1 MNRLYLILLFSYIV
15 VDYLW
20 AMPAYFNKLSIVT
33 ADNDTVFLTLK
44 GDENCKFAIDEQGY
58 TVLPTANG
66 WYYAE
71 EDKQGKVAVSA
82 YKLTSADKLS
92 LEARSFLKGT
102 RKGIVPMVDNVDKE
116 VIHKSPSAHNSQ
128 KMPVIGNRK
137 ALIILMQF
145 KDTKYTKKQDDFYRL
160 FNEPGYRDDGAMG
173 SVYDYYLWASYGQ
186 LELKSDVLG
195 PYTAQNNMS
204 YYGGNTGMGGNDKN
218 PYTLFTE
225 AINYAIQEVDLSDY
239 DADKDGF
246 VDNVHIVYA
255 GYGEEAGASSNAIW
269 AHEMTFSPITVQ
281 GMKIEKYS
289 CSPELRENRG
299 TGISRIG
306 VHCHELG
313 HALGAMDYYDTD
325 YEKGGSYLGTG
336 RWDVMAQ
343 GGWNNDGISPAGFN
357 PYVKVYDFGWADAKS
372 LETDAVNTIGESTEP
387 GNIYRID
394 AGVEND
400 YFLLENR
407 TGMDFHG
414 AEPGKGLL
422 IFHIGPQLESKARTN
437 SINSTF
443 PQQCYVVCASSTY
456 KKPSS
461 SASTYGNINSAGCPF
476 PGTANKREF
485 SDASIPAALT
495 IGGRETGINLT
506 DISWDGNNIKLFYG
520 NNSIEGGTDATETY
534 SWQENF
540 EKMRMPSTWS
550 YEDIAGFG
558 AFTVRTMLSN
568 GDTPQS
574 PAAASGK
581 GYAKYSTLSQ
591 NGLGRHH
598 TRGMLKTSK
607 ISLASGK
614 YYRISLKVRKYAKLE
629 DASDSLMVY
638 LYDKNGNVVDKSI
651 NERINNQDAWMQLTA
666 NIPENINEFSLGLEC
681 NIDYGSSMFIDD
693 IKVVEHS
700 GADLRSVL
708 SSSAKINPVSQG
720 LHVKVDRDTKVRISS
735 LNGMCLYNR
744 DMNGGSSDTFLLRP
758 GIYIINLGDKIFK
771 FSVN

>member
-1 MNRLYLILLFSYIV
+1 MKRVFVNILLLISAYIELCAVPAYPKRSAIV
-15 VDYLW
+15 VNGGFVY
-20 AMPAYFNKLSIVT
+20 IT
-33 ADNDTVFLTLK
+33 IK
-44 GDENCKFAIDEQGY
+44 GDENCKFAIDELGY
-58 TVLPTANG
+58 TVLPTENG
-66 WYYAE
+66 WNYAT
-71 EDKQGKVAVSA
+71 EDEQGKVVVSA
-82 YKLTSADKLS
+82 YKLMPANKLS
-92 LEARSFLKGT
+92 VEAKEFLKRT
-102 RKGIVPMVDNVDKE
+102 RKGIVPMSDNVDRR
-116 VIHKSPSAHNSQ
+116 VIHKSPSMANAN
-128 KMPVIGNRK
+128 KKPVVGTRK
-137 ALIILMQF
+137 ALMILMQF
-145 KDTKYTKKQDDFYRL
+145 RDTKFTKSKNDFQRL
-160 FNEPGYRDDGAMG
+160 FNEQGYMEDGAMG
-173 SVYDYYLWASYGQ
+173 SVYDFYYWSSYGQ
-186 LELKSDVLG
+186 LELQSDVLG

-239 DADKDGF
+239 DANGDGL
-246 VDNVHIVYA
+246 VDNVHIIYA
-255 GYGEEAGASSNAIW
+255 GYGEEAGASPNAIW
-269 AHEMTFSPITVQ
+269 AHQMSFPVITVQ
-281 GMKIEKYS
+281 GMKLDRYS
-289 CSPELRENRG
+289 CAPELRENRG
-299 TGISRIG
+299 AGISRIG
-306 VHCHELG
+306 VHCHEIG

-336 RWDVMAQ
+336 LWDVMAQ
-343 GGWNNDGISPAGFN
+343 GSWNNDGISPAGFN

-372 LETDAVNTIGESTEP
+372 LETDTVNTIGESTEP

-394 AGVEND
+394 TGVEND

-407 TGMDFHG
+407 TDKDFHG

-506 DISWDGNNIKLFYG
+506 DISWDGNDIKLLYG
-520 NNSIEGGTDATETY
+520 NKTIEGGTDATETY

-540 EKMRMPSTWS
+540 EKMRIPSTWS

-666 NIPENINEFSLGLEC
+666 NIPESINEFSLGLEC

-693 IKVVEHS
+693 MKVVEHS

-720 LHVKVDRDTKVRISS
+720 LYVKVDKDTKVRISS

-758 GIYIINLGDKIFK
+758 GIYIINLGDKNFK

>member
-1 MNRLYLILLFSYIV
+1 MKRVFVNILLLISAYIELCAVPAYPKRSAIV
-15 VDYLW
+15 VNGGLVY
-20 AMPAYFNKLSIVT
+20 IT
-33 ADNDTVFLTLK
+33 IK

-58 TVLPTANG
+58 TVLPTENG
-66 WYYAE
+66 WNYAA
-71 EDKQGKVAVSA
+71 EDEQGKVVVSA
-82 YKLTSADKLS
+82 YKMMPANKLS
-92 LEARSFLKGT
+92 VEAKEFLKRT

-116 VIHKSPSAHNSQ
+116 VIHKSPSMTNAS
-128 KMPVIGNRK
+128 KKPVVGTRK
-137 ALIILMQF
+137 ALMILMQF
-145 KDTKYTKKQDDFYRL
+145 RDTKFTKSKNDFQRL
-160 FNEPGYRDDGAMG
+160 FNEQGYMEDGAMG
-173 SVYDYYLWASYGQ
+173 SVYDFYYWSSYGQ
-186 LELKSDVLG
+186 LELQSDVLG

-239 DADKDGF
+239 DANGDGL
-246 VDNVHIVYA
+246 VDNVHIIYA
-255 GYGEEAGASSNAIW
+255 GYGEEAGASPNAIW
-269 AHEMTFSPITVQ
+269 AHQMSFPVITVQ
-281 GMKIEKYS
+281 GMKLDRYS
-289 CSPELRENRG
+289 CAPELRENRG
-299 TGISRIG
+299 AGISRIG
-306 VHCHELG
+306 VHCHEIG

-336 RWDVMAQ
+336 LWDVMAQ
-343 GGWNNDGISPAGFN
+343 GSWNNDGISPAGFN

-372 LETDAVNTIGESTEP
+372 LETDTVNTIGESTEP

-394 AGVEND
+394 TGVEND

-407 TGMDFHG
+407 ADKDFHG

-422 IFHIGPQLESKARTN
+422 IFHIGPQLETKARTN

-456 KKPSS
+456 KKPFS

-506 DISWDGNNIKLFYG
+506 DISWDGNNIKLLYG
-520 NNSIEGGTDATETY
+520 NKTIEGGIDATETY

-540 EKMRMPSTWS
+540 EKMRIPSTWS

-651 NERINNQDAWMQLTA
+651 NERINNQDAWIQLTA

-700 GADLRSVL
+700 GADLRPVL
-708 SSSAKINPVSQG
+708 SSSAKINPVSHG
-720 LHVKVDRDTKVRISS
+720 LHVKVDKDTKVRISS

-744 DMNGGSSDTFLLRP
+744 KMNGGTSDTFLLRP
-758 GIYIINLGDKIFK
+758 GIYIINLGDKNVK

>member
-1 MNRLYLILLFSYIV
+1 MKRVFVNILLLISAYIELCAVPAYPKRSAIV
-15 VDYLW
+15 VNGGFVY
-20 AMPAYFNKLSIVT
+20 IT
-33 ADNDTVFLTLK
+33 IK
-44 GDENCKFAIDEQGY
+44 GDENCKFAIDELGY
-58 TVLPTANG
+58 TVLPTENG
-66 WYYAE
+66 WNYAT
-71 EDKQGKVAVSA
+71 EDEQGKVVVSA
-82 YKLTSADKLS
+82 YKLMPANKLS
-92 LEARSFLKGT
+92 VEAKEFLKRT
-102 RKGIVPMVDNVDKE
+102 RKGIVPMSDNVDRR
-116 VIHKSPSAHNSQ
+116 VIHKSPSMANAN
-128 KMPVIGNRK
+128 KKPVVGTRK
-137 ALIILMQF
+137 ALMILMQF
-145 KDTKYTKKQDDFYRL
+145 RDTKFTKSKNDFQRL
-160 FNEPGYRDDGAMG
+160 FNEQGYMEDGAMG
-173 SVYDYYLWASYGQ
+173 SVYDFYYWSSYSQ
-186 LELKSDVLG
+186 LELQSDVLG

-239 DADKDGF
+239 DANGDGL
-246 VDNVHIVYA
+246 VDNVHIIYA
-255 GYGEEAGASSNAIW
+255 GYGEEAGASPNAIW
-269 AHEMTFSPITVQ
+269 AHQMSFPVITVQ
-281 GMKIEKYS
+281 GMKLDRYS
-289 CSPELRENRG
+289 CAPELRENRG
-299 TGISRIG
+299 AGISRIG
-306 VHCHELG
+306 VHCHEIG

-336 RWDVMAQ
+336 LWDVMAQ
-343 GGWNNDGISPAGFN
+343 GSWNNDGISPAGFN

-372 LETDAVNTIGESTEP
+372 LETDTVNTIGESTEP

-394 AGVEND
+394 TGVEND

-407 TGMDFHG
+407 TDKDFHG

-506 DISWDGNNIKLFYG
+506 DISWDGNDIKLLYG
-520 NNSIEGGTDATETY
+520 NKTIEGGTDATETY

-540 EKMRMPSTWS
+540 EKMRIPSTWS

-651 NERINNQDAWMQLTA
+651 NERINNQDAWIQLTA

-720 LHVKVDRDTKVRISS
+720 LYVKVDRDTKVRISS

-758 GIYIINLGDKIFK
+758 GIYIINLGDKNFK

>member
-1 MNRLYLILLFSYIV
+1 MKRVFVNILLLISAYIELCAVPAYPKRSAIV
-15 VDYLW
+15 VNGGFVY
-20 AMPAYFNKLSIVT
+20 IT
-33 ADNDTVFLTLK
+33 IK

-58 TVLPTANG
+58 TVLPTENG
-66 WYYAE
+66 WNYAT
-71 EDKQGKVAVSA
+71 EDEQGKVVVSA
-82 YKLTSADKLS
+82 YKLMPANKLS
-92 LEARSFLKGT
+92 VEAKEFLKRT

-204 YYGGNTGMGGNDKN
+204 YYGGNTGISGNDKN
-218 PYTLFTE
+218 PFALFEE
-225 AINYAIQEVDLSDY
+225 AINNAIQEVNLSDY

-336 RWDVMAQ
+336 LWDVMAQ
-343 GGWNNDGISPAGFN
+343 GSWNNDGISPAGFN

-372 LETDAVNTIGESTEP
+372 LETDTVNTIGESTEP

-394 AGVEND
+394 TGVEND

-407 TGMDFHG
+407 TDKDFHG

-506 DISWDGNNIKLFYG
+506 DIS
-520 NNSIEGGTDATETY
+520 
-534 SWQENF
+534 
-540 EKMRMPSTWS
+540 
-550 YEDIAGFG
+550 
-558 AFTVRTMLSN
+558 
-568 GDTPQS
+568 
-574 PAAASGK
+574 
-581 GYAKYSTLSQ
+581 
-591 NGLGRHH
+591 
-598 TRGMLKTSK
+598 
-607 ISLASGK
+607 
-614 YYRISLKVRKYAKLE
+614 
-629 DASDSLMVY
+629 
-638 LYDKNGNVVDKSI
+638 
-651 NERINNQDAWMQLTA
+651 
-666 NIPENINEFSLGLEC
+666 
-681 NIDYGSSMFIDD
+681 
-693 IKVVEHS
+693 
-700 GADLRSVL
+700 
-708 SSSAKINPVSQG
+708 
-720 LHVKVDRDTKVRISS
+720 
-735 LNGMCLYNR
+735 
-744 DMNGGSSDTFLLRP
+744 
-758 GIYIINLGDKIFK
+758 
-771 FSVN
+771 